1 MAGLVEDAAFLEEL
15 DAQLLC
21 LHAGEEVVGE
31 EGVQNVGV
39 GLVGQNGQVLVE
51 GFEEGGGS
59 LVGLDV
65 HEARA
70 VVVVHVLGEQMI
82 LQLVRDCQ
90 EWIGKEHHVNVTVQN
105 VVPIE

>member
-1 MAGLVEDAAFLEEL
+1 MLPSWKNLTLSFF
-15 DAQLLC
+15 

-82 LQLVRDCQ
+82 FQLVRDRQ